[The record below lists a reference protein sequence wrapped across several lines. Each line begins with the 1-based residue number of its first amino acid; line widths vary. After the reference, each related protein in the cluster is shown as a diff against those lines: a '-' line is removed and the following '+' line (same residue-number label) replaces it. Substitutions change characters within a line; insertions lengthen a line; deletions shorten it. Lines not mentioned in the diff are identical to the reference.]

1 MEHEKQ
7 TISEI
12 ASVLGKRGRGVKKQ
26 TTQKDHQPRREWMRK
41 ISLGRLARIC
51 KGVAIVLGLAL
62 ADALQAQDDH
72 GTPPNELCSPDQNSC
87 VKIAPADNRKGLDD
101 KNLIVTSNGGTLA
114 QYPTFGYLLHAF
126 WSPQYVAVNNRRANA
141 GDYLWVISLAD
152 GSTLKVPEVDAQGD
166 SWAATMQQIRAR
178 WPDLAKDENYKAW
191 LQTRGWKSATELNV
205 VETVQFRTLQ
215 AWVEVHKIYSVY
227 GGAVVLTGQ
236 SFERLTQEEEKDRRM
251 ASEQNRSF

>member
-1 MEHEKQ
+1 
-7 TISEI
+7 
-12 ASVLGKRGRGVKKQ
+12 
-26 TTQKDHQPRREWMRK
+26 
-41 ISLGRLARIC
+41 
-51 KGVAIVLGLAL
+51 
-62 ADALQAQDDH
+62 
-72 GTPPNELCSPDQNSC
+72 
-87 VKIAPADNRKGLDD
+87 
-101 KNLIVTSNGGTLA
+101 
-114 QYPTFGYLLHAF
+114 
-126 WSPQYVAVNNRRANA
+126 
-141 GDYLWVISLAD
+141 
-152 GSTLKVPEVDAQGD
+152 
-166 SWAATMQQIRAR
+166 MQQIRAR